1 MIIKFENKFTVIFES
16 TLYSIHLGYLCKMDS
31 AIKRQQ
37 HTPKKEKTRSIT
49 YRLPVKLVEAI
60 EAEAM
65 NSNIS
70 HNVMARQILEKYI
83 QWDRFAN
90 KIGII
95 PVPKKILDTLGIE
108 MTSGEINEIINVI
121 KPVIKDTVL
130 FIKGKYDLKRC
141 IETLEDYMRASGMK
155 SDHRIEGDMHHFI
168 IQHELGSN
176 WSIFTQQLLQ
186 EIFKEFLPDAKMEC
200 QTTESTV
207 IASIALGGDFSEH
220 TY

>member
-1 MIIKFENKFTVIFES
+1 
-16 TLYSIHLGYLCKMDS
+16 MDS
-31 AIKRQQ
+31 TIKRQQ

-200 QTTESTV
+200 QTTDSTV

-220 TY
+220 VY

>member
-1 MIIKFENKFTVIFES
+1 
-16 TLYSIHLGYLCKMDS
+16 MDS
-31 AIKRQQ
+31 TIKRQQ

-220 TY
+220 VY

>member
-1 MIIKFENKFTVIFES
+1 
-16 TLYSIHLGYLCKMDS
+16 MDS
-31 AIKRQQ
+31 DTIKSQRS
-37 HTPKKEKTRSIT
+37 PVKREKTRSVT
-49 YRLPVKLVEAI
+49 YRLPVKLVEEI
-60 EAEAM
+60 ETEAS
-65 NSNIS
+65 NHNIS

-108 MTSGEINEIINVI
+108 MDAKDINAIIDVI

-130 FIKGKYDLKRC
+130 FIKGRYDLKRC

-155 SDHRIEGDMHHFI
+155 SDHRVEGSLHHFI

-176 WSIFTQQLLQ
+176 WSIFTEQLLQ
-186 EIFKEFLPDAKMEC
+186 EIFHEFLPNSKMKC
-200 QTTESTV
+200 QTTETTV
-207 IASIALGGDFSEH
+207 IATIALGEDFSEH
-220 TY
+220 GY

>member
-1 MIIKFENKFTVIFES
+1 MNSDI
-16 TLYSIHLGYLCKMDS
+16 
-31 AIKRQQ
+31 IKRQK
-37 HTPKKEKTRSIT
+37 HSPKKEKTRSIT
-49 YRLPVKLVEAI
+49 YRLPVKLVEEI

-65 NSNIS
+65 NNNIS

-83 QWDRFAN
+83 RWDRFAN

-95 PVPKKILDTLGIE
+95 PVPKKILDTLGLDMNAE
-108 MTSGEINEIINVI
+108 DVDTIINVI

-155 SDHRIEGDMHHFI
+155 SDHRVEGDVHHFI
-168 IQHELGSN
+168 IQHDLGSN
-176 WSIFTQQLLQ
+176 WSMFTKQLLQ
-186 EIFKEFLPDAKMEC
+186 EIFHEFVPDTEMKC

-207 IASIALGGDFSEH
+207 IATISLGADFSEH
-220 TY
+220 DY

>member
-1 MIIKFENKFTVIFES
+1 MNSDI
-16 TLYSIHLGYLCKMDS
+16 
-31 AIKRQQ
+31 IKRQK
-37 HTPKKEKTRSIT
+37 HSPKKEKTRSIT
-49 YRLPVKLVEAI
+49 YRLPVKLVEEI

-65 NSNIS
+65 NNNIS

-83 QWDRFAN
+83 RWDRFAN

-95 PVPKKILDTLGIE
+95 PVPKKILDTLGLDMNAE
-108 MTSGEINEIINVI
+108 DVDVIINVI

-155 SDHRIEGDMHHFI
+155 SDHRVEGDVHHFI
-168 IQHELGSN
+168 IQHDLGSN
-176 WSIFTQQLLQ
+176 WSMFTKQLMQ
-186 EIFKEFLPDAKMEC
+186 EIFHEFVPDTEMKC

-207 IASIALGGDFSEH
+207 IATISLGVDFSEH
-220 TY
+220 DY